1 MYSLSGGR
9 PHDCPKTERRMKSDF
24 NEAIRTLSEVVQNRP
39 KPIREFDQI
48 FMRNE
53 DMVKQASQMSGMEW
67 RQQARFFNS
76 PGREIQ
82 DRRRKAR
89 LQSRRPA
96 KAQFFPVESV
106 AFPSGA
112 YARRSAIPEL
122 CDPERPKMPAF
133 VTFGRILFAVL
144 FVFSG
149 ASKLLDLS
157 ATAQMTEKI
166 VLPAIVA
173 PYTAQL
179 ETITGMPMAQLLAIA
194 AGGIEVICGL
204 MIALNLGARF
214 FAIVLILFVAGA
226 TFYYHDFWNQTG
238 ADARNNL
245 VHALKNL
252 SIIGA
257 LFMIVGTS
265 RFAKSQEPA
274 YDV

>member
-1 MYSLSGGR
+1 
-9 PHDCPKTERRMKSDF
+9 
-24 NEAIRTLSEVVQNRP
+24 
-39 KPIREFDQI
+39 
-48 FMRNE
+48 
-53 DMVKQASQMSGMEW
+53 
-67 RQQARFFNS
+67 
-76 PGREIQ
+76 
-82 DRRRKAR
+82 
-89 LQSRRPA
+89 
-96 KAQFFPVESV
+96 
-106 AFPSGA
+106 
-112 YARRSAIPEL
+112 
-122 CDPERPKMPAF
+122 MPAL

-179 ETITGMPMAQLLAIA
+179 ETITGMAMGQLLAIA

-238 ADARNNL
+238 PEARNNM

-252 SIIGA
+252 SLIGA

-265 RFAKSQEPA
+265 RSAKAHEPA